1 MARKTEKD
9 NIVQKENTIQAET
22 ETKTELQVSEETK
35 NIDTEVEK
43 DVNSVEQESKTENV
57 ESINILKAIT
67 SFNDKYTGTKY
78 KEGTEFIIDDVEE
91 TEKVGENQ
99 YKISNER
106 AVEIQAKGYIK

>member
-9 NIVQKENTIQAET
+9 NTMQKENIEQIEANTEVQVLEEIQ
-22 ETKTELQVSEETK
+22 

-43 DVNSVEQESKTENV
+43 NPNVIDQESETENA

-78 KEGTEFIIDDVEE
+78 KEGTEFIIADVEE

-99 YKISNER
+99 YKISNKR

>member
-9 NIVQKENTIQAET
+9 NTVQKENTMQT
-22 ETKTELQVSEETK
+22 ETETK

-43 DVNSVEQESKTENV
+43 DINDIDQENKIENV
-57 ESINILKAIT
+57 ESISILKAIT
-67 SFNDKYTGTKY
+67 SFNDKYTGIKY

-106 AVEIQAKGYIK
+106 AAEIQAKGYIK

>member
-9 NIVQKENTIQAET
+9 NTVEKENTAQT
-22 ETKTELQVSEETK
+22 EVQVAEETQ

-43 DVNSVEQESKTENV
+43 SVNEIDQESKTENV
-57 ESINILKAIT
+57 ESINVLKAIT

-78 KEGTEFIIDDVEE
+78 KEGTEFIIGDVEE

>member
-1 MARKTEKD
+1 MARKIE
-9 NIVQKENTIQAET
+9 KENAVQTET
-22 ETKTELQVSEETK
+22 ETKTELQVSEETQ

-43 DVNSVEQESKTENV
+43 DVNDVEQESKTENT
-57 ESINILKAIT
+57 ESINTLKAIT